1 MIETAI
7 HIAKRSTNKT
17 HKTGAVIVK
26 GGIVLATG
34 WSHTSEANYTGLR
47 TIHAEMHAIARAKAQ
62 RKNLLNAY
70 IYIATIS
77 SKSGNVVNSQ
87 PCLNCAIALLRE
99 DMYAVYTVPTTLP
112 LYRYFTQVLT
122 LSLDDDLTQ
131 LKAYPAP

>member
-26 GGIVLATG
+26 GGIVLSTG

-62 RKNLLNAY
+62 RKNLLGAY
-70 IYIATIS
+70 IYIATVIA
-77 SKSGNVVNSQ
+77 KSGNVVNSR
-87 PCLNCAIALLRE
+87 PCINCAVALLRE
-99 DMYAVYTVPTTLP
+99 DMQAIYTAPPVV
-112 LYRYFTQVLT
+112 QVLR